1 MNTKLDDTRKENLLY
16 MSPGKFTLAFIG
28 PFIAYCSA
36 EQIETCEIFG
46 EHVSDKTIK
55 QVNINAVRNL
65 KFC

>member
-1 MNTKLDDTRKENLLY
+1 

-28 PFIAYCSA
+28 PFIVYCSA

-46 EHVSDKTIK
+46 EHVSDKTIQ